1 MIALNSPV
9 VAHAIGATATISSS
23 PLYQN
28 STKQLHPTLSP
39 RLSQWEQ
46 RQIMTL
52 MSGIAWHLG
61 ASP

>member
-39 RLSQWEQ
+39 PSGMRLEFGMAYS
-46 RQIMTL
+46 RVT
-52 MSGIAWHLG
+52 
-61 ASP
+61 